1 MLSIDKIYIE
11 KLVGSFMSEKKKSAK
26 WQIKIAKLKSFLET
40 AVSILML
47 LFVAFSVVLT
57 VMVVFVILAYIQLG
71 MKNIDNLVP
80 FKALA
85 AFRLLNAENVTR
97 EWIIDNTNMVKSTL
111 EFYMNIGVALYGFIM
126 TFATFVSYFRKRA
139 QLRQVSC
146 FEKHLVTQKGK
157 EDIDVLLKY
166 YRGASRVVSYSHSF
180 SWVKRNEENN
190 NSIRDVLLE
199 LAKKDKL
206 TLYTPSLK
214 VAKENLQNYPEL
226 LNCLHETTVEK
237 RFSYVERDS
246 AQYLQYLLEDSGKT
260 YAMVVRKTA
269 ESGYLLD
276 TISDLLR

>member
-1 MLSIDKIYIE
+1 
-11 KLVGSFMSEKKKSAK
+11 MSGKKKSAE
-26 WQIKIAKLKSFLET
+26 WQTKIAKLKSFLET

-85 AFRLLNAENVTR
+85 AFRLLNPENVTR
-97 EWIIDNTNMVKSTL
+97 EWIIDNTNMVKSML

-139 QLRQVSC
+139 QLKQVSC
-146 FEKHLVTQKGK
+146 FEKHLVTQKGE
-157 EDIDVLLKY
+157 EDIEVLLKY

-180 SWVKRNEENN
+180 SWVKRDNN
-190 NSIRDVLLE
+190 KNIRDVLLE
-199 LAKKDKL
+199 LAEKDKL

-214 VAKENLQNYPEL
+214 VAQENLRSYPKL
-226 LNCLHETTVEK
+226 LGCLHETTVEK

-246 AQYLQYLLEDSGKT
+246 AQYLQYLQEDSGKT